1 MKSLISIV
9 VAMFAAVSFSAFAAS
24 HAGGAMDKGD
34 KKAEKMDKKGG
45 AKKGD
50 KKKEEKK

>member
-1 MKSLISIV
+1 MTKLLSMIMAALFAV
-9 VAMFAAVSFSAFAAS
+9 VSVNAVAAS
-24 HAGGAMDKGD
+24 HTGGGKDKME
-34 KKAEKMDKKGG
+34 KKSDKKGG